1 VTTAADTRKTLA
13 ERLRS
18 VPTSFGVYM
27 WRDTEGKILYVGK
40 ASSLR
45 SRMRSYV
52 AKPSTLAPKTRG
64 LMARTTDFEYII
76 TESEQ
81 EALLL
86 ENSLIKRHQ
95 PRFNV
100 RLRDDKTYPYI
111 KIDLAEEFPQIYI
124 TRKTANDGARY
135 FGPFASAGSVRKT
148 LTLLKRLF
156 PYRSCTKAITGT
168 DEQPCLDYHIKR
180 CIGPC
185 IGVASKQDYAD
196 VIDQVVMF
204 LEGRTVDVVRNI
216 NGQMLEA
223 SDELNFERAAILR
236 DQLKAVEKVYEGQK
250 VLSMS
255 GESLDVIAAS
265 HGPDEAWVEIFFIR
279 QGKLIGRDN
288 FMMSN
293 TRDTTSGQIITDFVK
308 QFYDSAAHVP
318 RTILLGEPI
327 EDVEFIESWL
337 TEKRQGKVEFFI
349 PQRGEKRKLVE
360 MVRENAAHGLER
372 MKAKWAADS
381 EMMNDAMSE
390 LEEQLSLPRLPVRM
404 ECYDISHI
412 QGTNTVA
419 SMAVFEN
426 GKPKPAHYRRFKI
439 KTVEGND
446 DFASMREVLTR
457 RFKRL
462 KKVQENTDEGD
473 AEASEKTEKNEESF
487 GEIPDLVLI
496 DGGKGQLSSAIQ
508 VFLELGIKDVP
519 LASLA
524 KREEEIFVPEDP
536 DPIVLPRSSSAL
548 FLVERI
554 RDEAHRF
561 AVTFHRQRRQ
571 KSSIQSALDL
581 VPGIGPK
588 RKRMLIRTF
597 GSLKGVRDATTDEIA
612 AAPGMTRKLAVKLK
626 EYV

>member
-1 VTTAADTRKTLA
+1 MTTVADTRKTLS

-18 VPTSFGVYM
+18 VPTSYGVYM
-27 WRDTEGKILYVGK
+27 WRDADAKILYVGK
-40 ASSLR
+40 ARSLR

-52 AKPSTLAPKTRG
+52 AKPASLAPKTRE
-64 LMARTTDFEYII
+64 LMARTIDFEYII

-111 KIDLAEEFPQIYI
+111 KIDLTEEFPQIYI
-124 TRKTANDGARY
+124 TRKTTNDGARY

-156 PYRSCTKAITGT
+156 PYRSCTKAITGN
-168 DEQPCLDYHIKR
+168 DDRPCLDYHIKR

-185 IGVASKQDYAD
+185 IGVASKQDYAE
-196 VIDQVVMF
+196 VIDQVILF
-204 LEGRTVDVVRNI
+204 LEGRTADVVRNI
-216 NGQMLEA
+216 NGQMFEA

-236 DQLKAVEKVYEGQK
+236 DQLKAVERVYEGQK
-250 VLSMS
+250 VLSMG
-255 GESLDVIAAS
+255 GESLDVIASS
-265 HGPDEAWVEIFFIR
+265 HGPDEAWVEIFFVR

-293 TRDTTSGQIITDFVK
+293 TRDISSGQIITDFVK

-318 RTILLGEPI
+318 RTILLGEQI
-327 EDVEFIESWL
+327 EDVEVIESWL
-337 TEKRQGKVEFFI
+337 TQKRRSKVEFFI

-372 MKAKWAADS
+372 MKAKWAADT

-426 GKPKPAHYRRFKI
+426 GKPKSAHYRRFKI

-462 KKVQENTDEGD
+462 KKVQNG
-473 AEASEKTEKNEESF
+473 ASESEGNGDTSEKDEESF
-487 GEIPDLVLI
+487 GEVPDLVLI

-524 KREEEIFVPEDP
+524 KREEEIYVPEDP

-548 FLVERI
+548 FLVQRI

-561 AVTFHRQRRQ
+561 AITFHRQRRQ

-588 RKRMLIRTF
+588 RKRMLIRKF
-597 GSLKGVRDATTDEIA
+597 GSLKGVREASIDDVA
-612 AAPGMTRKLAVKLK
+612 AAPGMTRKLAEKLK

>member
-1 VTTAADTRKTLA
+1 
-13 ERLRS
+13 
-18 VPTSFGVYM
+18 M
-27 WRDTEGKILYVGK
+27 I
-40 ASSLR
+40 
-45 SRMRSYV
+45 
-52 AKPSTLAPKTRG
+52 
-64 LMARTTDFEYII
+64 
-76 TESEQ
+76 
-81 EALLL
+81 
-86 ENSLIKRHQ
+86 N
-95 PRFNV
+95 
-100 RLRDDKTYPYI
+100 
-111 KIDLAEEFPQIYI
+111 
-124 TRKTANDGARY
+124 
-135 FGPFASAGSVRKT
+135 
-148 LTLLKRLF
+148 
-156 PYRSCTKAITGT
+156 
-168 DEQPCLDYHIKR
+168 
-180 CIGPC
+180 
-185 IGVASKQDYAD
+185 
-196 VIDQVVMF
+196 QVVLF

-223 SDELNFERAAILR
+223 SAELNFERAAILR

-293 TRDTTSGQIITDFVK
+293 TRDTASGQIITDFVK

-508 VFLELGIKDVP
+508 VFLELGIKDIP

-548 FLVERI
+548 FLVQRI

-597 GSLKGVRDATTDEIA
+597 GSLKGVRNATTDEIA

-626 EYV
+626 EYI